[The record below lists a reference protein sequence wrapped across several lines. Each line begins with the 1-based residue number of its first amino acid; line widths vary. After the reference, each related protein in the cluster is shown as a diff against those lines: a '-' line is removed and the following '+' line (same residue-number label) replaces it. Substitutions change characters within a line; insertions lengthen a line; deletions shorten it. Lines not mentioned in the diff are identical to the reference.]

1 MTANAVNKVFLENDS
16 VLPHTS
22 HQMAYE
28 QLSGRKSVLMHLN
41 VWLLGGEFFFILARM
56 SWRENELMLHEEE
69 GRESQFRVA
78 LSVSCE
84 SNSHSRF

>member
-1 MTANAVNKVFLENDS
+1 MTANTVNKVFLENDS
-16 VLPHTS
+16 ALPHVS

-41 VWLLGGEFFFILARM
+41 VWLLGGEFFFSARM
-56 SWRENELMLHEEE
+56 SWRENEPMLHEEE

-78 LSVSCE
+78 LSVLCE
-84 SNSHSRF
+84 SNSHCRF